1 MLDPYIRQ
9 KILPE
14 IGEEGQKKLREK
26 TVLIAG
32 CGALGTNTAEALLR
46 AGVKRLILVDRD
58 VVEIHNLHRVSL
70 FSPADVG
77 RPKALAAK
85 EKLREIDPE
94 AHIDCYVAQLNPELA
109 EELVP
114 KVDLVADGLDN
125 LETRYLL
132 NDACVKYGKPWIY
145 TAVLATYGLTMP
157 ILPEKGPCLR
167 CLFPQ
172 PPRPGTIPTC
182 AEAGILGTVPKV
194 LASLQA
200 TTALA
205 ILLESPD
212 VKPGELFYLDVW
224 RRRPQTVQ
232 VQRAEDCPTCVRKD
246 FQFLRESSRTATLCG
261 DSIQILPRER
271 TLLDLPSLA
280 QRLSGIGKA
289 EVKSGVL
296 FAELEGASFIVFPD
310 GRAIIKGLSDPNR
323 AQALYDQFIAR

>member
-14 IGEEGQKKLREK
+14 IGEEGQKKLGEK

-46 AGVKRLILVDRD
+46 AGVKHLVLVDRD
-58 VVEIHNLHRVSL
+58 VVEVHNLHRVSL
-70 FSPADVG
+70 FLPEDLG

-85 EKLREIDPE
+85 ERLQEIDPE
-94 AHIDCYVAQLNPELA
+94 AQIDCYVAHLDPKLA

-125 LETRYLL
+125 LETRYVL
-132 NDACVKYGKPWIY
+132 NDTCVKYGKPWIY
-145 TAVLATYGLTMP
+145 TAVLATYGLIMP
-157 ILPEKGPCLR
+157 IVPEKGPCLR
-167 CLFPQ
+167 CLFPN
-172 PPRPGTIPTC
+172 PPRPGAIPTC

-200 TTALA
+200 TAALA

-212 VKPGELFYLDVW
+212 AKPGELFYFDVW
-224 RRRPQTVQ
+224 RRRTQTVQ
-232 VQRAEDCPTCVRKD
+232 VQRAKDCPTCVGKD

-261 DSIQILPRER
+261 DSVQILPRER
-271 TLLDLPSLA
+271 ARLDLPSLA
-280 QRLSGIGKA
+280 QRLSRVGKA

-296 FAELEGASFIVFPD
+296 FAELEGLSFTVFPD
-310 GRAIIKGLSDPNR
+310 GRAIIKGVSDPNR

>member
-14 IGEEGQKKLREK
+14 IGEEGQKKLGEK

-46 AGVKRLILVDRD
+46 GGVKHLILVDRD

-70 FSPADVG
+70 FSPMDVG

-85 EKLREIDPE
+85 EKLQEIDPD
-94 AHIDCYVAQLNPELA
+94 AQIDCYIAHLDPELA
-109 EELVP
+109 EKLVP

-125 LETRYLL
+125 LETRYVL

-167 CLFPQ
+167 CLFPN

-194 LASLQA
+194 LACLQA
-200 TTALA
+200 TTAMA
-205 ILLESPD
+205 ILLESPE

-232 VQRAEDCPTCVRKD
+232 VQRAKDCPTCVEKD
-246 FQFLRESSRTATLCG
+246 FQFLRESSRTAMLCG
-261 DSIQILPRER
+261 DSVQILPREK

-280 QRLSGIGKA
+280 QRLSRVGKA

-296 FAELEGASFIVFPD
+296 LAELEGLSFTVFPD
-310 GRAIIKGLSDPNR
+310 GRAILKGVSDPNR